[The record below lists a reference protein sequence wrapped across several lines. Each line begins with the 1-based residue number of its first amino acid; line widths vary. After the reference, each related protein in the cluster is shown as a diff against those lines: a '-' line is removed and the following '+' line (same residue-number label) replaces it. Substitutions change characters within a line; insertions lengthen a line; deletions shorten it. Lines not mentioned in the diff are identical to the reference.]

1 MAKKA
6 RVTCICYVEVEGAN
20 EYEALT
26 EAEKMID
33 REYPLSDTITLIIK
47 ETVNITAEGCGV
59 TYKKEENGNV
69 RRYNCSE
76 VLFEEFTQ
84 QGERESPYEQS
95 LLPDEEFRQFAGCIQ
110 DTQKIPLQ
118 ARSRAS
124 T

>member
-26 EAEKMID
+26 EAEKMIE

-47 ETVNITAEGCGV
+47 ETVHITSEGCGI

-76 VLFEEFTQ
+76 VIPKGFVDE
-84 QGERESPYEQS
+84 GKRE
-95 LLPDEEFRQFAGCIQ
+95 AV
-110 DTQKIPLQ
+110 
-118 ARSRAS
+118 A
-124 T
+124 